1 MVTIDEIFEQGA
13 NLGKLVEIT
22 LFEGAVYNSGL
33 LSPAPA
39 IDPQGFDPGEKMTS
53 EPDLKYVGFVSS
65 FRRNRIT
72 LAMGSQVELRED
84 RLMDVNPSLYFREE
98 TIHSYRVLG

>member
-1 MVTIDEIFEQGA
+1 MVTIDEMVEHGA
-13 NLGKLVEIT
+13 NLGKLVEVT
-22 LFEGAVYNSGL
+22 LFEGAEYNNSW
-33 LSPAPA
+33 SPGPT
-39 IDPQGFDPGEKMTS
+39 IDPQGFDLGEKMTS

-84 RLMDVNPSLYFREE
+84 RLMDVNPCLYFREE